1 MHQELQLV
9 PALTVAQ
16 NVFPGI
22 EARTFG
28 VLHRTES
35 ARVTG
40 LMQSSGFAPDPD
52 AIIATLSIANRQKA
66 EILRA
71 LARNARVIVMDEP
84 TSSLARDEVAKL
96 HQTMRA
102 DGRTV
107 IHVSHFLDDILSVS
121 DRVTLLG
128 TVILC

>member
-35 ARVTG
+35 ARLTG

-71 LARNARVIVMDEP
+71 LAR
-84 TSSLARDEVAKL
+84 DEVEKL